1 MLLDQLHSPAD
12 LRRLSPDELAEL
24 AAEIRAFLVEEV
36 ARTGGH
42 LGPNL
47 GVVELTLAL
56 HRVLD
61 SPNDLIV
68 WDTGHQAYV
77 HKLVT
82 GRRDGFASLRQTGG
96 MSGYPSRSESAHDV
110 VENSHASTSLSYA
123 SGLATAFARRREA
136 RRVVAVIGDG
146 AMTGGMAYEALN
158 QIAGREV
165 DMTIVLN
172 DNGRSYSPTVG
183 GLAHHLNQLR
193 IDPLYQRAKRDVSE
207 ALQRFSRPGDLL
219 ASGMHRIKGS
229 LKELVADATMFDSLG
244 LAYSGPIDG
253 HDVAAVEQA
262 LANAIRVE
270 GPTVVHLV
278 TRKGEGYEP
287 ALADTRDHLHG
298 VGVFDPETG
307 QAKSSAGGVSWTNVF
322 GDALVGEARER
333 PEVVAITA
341 AMSSSVGLDRMSAE
355 FPDRVF
361 DVGIAEQHAVTFAT
375 GLAMGG
381 LRPVVAVYAT
391 FMNRAL
397 DQVLLDCGL
406 HRQPVT
412 FVLDRAGITGHDGP
426 SHHGIFDLGLFR
438 QVPGLVMAA
447 PSSATELRD
456 LLHTALS
463 HDGPFM
469 IRFPKGSAPSA
480 PEGAPRLLPVGRWD
494 VEECPG
500 GVVLLG
506 VGNMVD
512 VAQKVCLILEERGTA
527 AAVTNARYVKPLDP
541 RLPDLARSARL
552 VVTIED
558 HELQGGFGSAV
569 LEALSDAAV
578 TTPVQRCAIPEGYLE
593 HGSVAALHEL
603 CGLTPEL
610 IADEVSARLA
620 ADSEQ

>member
-1 MLLDQLHSPAD
+1 MLLDRLHSPAD
-12 LRRLSPDELAEL
+12 LRRLDPDELEEL
-24 AAEIRAFLVEEV
+24 AAEIRGFLVEEV

-47 GVVELTLAL
+47 GVVELTIAL

-82 GRRDGFASLRQTGG
+82 GRRAQFATLRQRGG
-96 MSGYPSRSESAHDV
+96 MSGYPSRAESPHDV

-123 SGLATAFARRREA
+123 SGLATAFKRRRES

-158 QIAGREV
+158 QIAGRGV

-183 GLAHHLNQLR
+183 GLARHLNQLR

-219 ASGMHRIKGS
+219 ASGMHRLKGS
-229 LKELVADATMFDSLG
+229 LKELVTDPTIFDSLG

-262 LANAIRVE
+262 LTNAISVE
-270 GPTVVHLV
+270 GPVVVHLV

-287 ALADTRDHLHG
+287 ALADTKDHLHG

-307 QAKSSAGGVSWTNVF
+307 QARSAAGGVTWTRVF
-322 GDALVGEARER
+322 GEAMLAEARTR

-341 AMSSSVGLDRMSAE
+341 AMGSSVGLDLMDAE
-355 FPDRVF
+355 FADRVF

-397 DQVLLDCGL
+397 DQVLMDCGL

-412 FVLDRAGITGHDGP
+412 FVLDRAGVTGNDGP
-426 SHHGIFDLGLFR
+426 THHGIFDIGLFR
-438 QVPGLVMAA
+438 QVPGLVIAA

-469 IRFPKGSAPSA
+469 IRFPKGSAPEA
-480 PEGAPRLLPVGRWD
+480 PEGEPAFLAVGEWD
-494 VEECPG
+494 AQACPG

-512 VAQKVCLILEERGTA
+512 VAHKSALILEERGIP
-527 AAVTNARYVKPLDP
+527 AAVTNARYIKPLDS
-541 RLPDLARSARL
+541 RLAEIARSARL

-558 HELQGGFGSAV
+558 HEIQGGFGSAV
-569 LEALSDAAV
+569 LEALSDAGV
-578 TTPVQRCAIPEGYLE
+578 STPVHRCAVPECFLE
-593 HGSVAALHEL
+593 HGSVASLHEL
-603 CGLTPEL
+603 CGLTPDH
-610 IADEVSARLA
+610 IAGAVIAHLA
-620 ADSEQ
+620 TTD